1 MLNIF
6 HKSNFFE
13 RNIYE
18 RVTDK
23 KLENIKELTLM
34 KISIKLY
41 KRGEELLIGA
51 CDEELLGKR
60 FKEGELRLHVKKSF
74 YDGHRIDEKVLVAYL
89 KEATIA
95 NLVGKRTVEC
105 AIKHGYVNPECVL
118 VIGGVPHAQIVKM
131 L

>member
-1 MLNIF
+1 
-6 HKSNFFE
+6 
-13 RNIYE
+13 
-18 RVTDK
+18 
-23 KLENIKELTLM
+23 M

-118 VIGGVPHAQIVKM
+118 VIGGIPHAQIVKM